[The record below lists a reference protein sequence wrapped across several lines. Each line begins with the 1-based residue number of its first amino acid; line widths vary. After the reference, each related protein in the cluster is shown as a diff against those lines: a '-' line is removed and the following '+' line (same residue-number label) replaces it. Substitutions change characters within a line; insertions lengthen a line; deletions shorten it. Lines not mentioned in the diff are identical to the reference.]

1 MSSSSLNKSSYI
13 SWKGKTFGQIT
24 TSIQKNQN
32 SGAEMKQSLLFMPPP
47 LKIYRREVNTAPVA
61 VNSTKRSTKIDELNR
76 PGGYLVSSHKDEC
89 DCSGNVGILDNLIP
103 NNKTETGE
111 CCNPNAMLDPATV
124 ARRRM
129 RSSGVIRRPVDSAAS
144 AAAYCT
150 TSQEYLNTRG
160 KTFEQNQYHYFKS
173 GNPLVKPGAPGS
185 EDNKYAANIDSTLNC
200 PNNPN
205 YYVESQF
212 KPNNYKYS
220 QDGGVSSSA
229 RTSRLNYNIIT
240 TNGGLYTKAFGSE
253 VGNALAYGASSDAY
267 TIKQK
272 IGFPAPCDTK
282 CVTK

>member
-1 MSSSSLNKSSYI
+1 M
-13 SWKGKTFGQIT
+13 
-24 TSIQKNQN
+24 QN
-32 SGAEMKQSLLFMPPP
+32 SLLFLPPP
-47 LKIYRREVNTAPVA
+47 LKIYRREINTAPLA
-61 VNSTKRSTKIDELNR
+61 VNSSKQSMSIDVLDR
-76 PGGYLVSSHKDEC
+76 PGGYLVISHTNEC
-89 DCSGNVGILDNLIP
+89 DCSGNVGVLDNNIP

-144 AAAYCT
+144 TAPYCT

-160 KTFEQNQYHYFKS
+160 KTFDQNQFHYFKS

-185 EDNKYAANIDSTLNC
+185 ENNKYAANTDSSVYC
-200 PNNPN
+200 PNNPT

-212 KPNNYKYS
+212 KPTNYKYS

-229 RTSRLNYNIIT
+229 RTSRLNYNTIT
-240 TNGGLYTKAFGSE
+240 TTGGLYTKAFGSE
-253 VGNALAYGASSDAY
+253 VGNALSYGASSDAY

-272 IGFPAPCDTK
+272 IGFPAPCDTT
-282 CVTK
+282 CVIK

>member
-1 MSSSSLNKSSYI
+1 MSKSSLNNSSNI

-32 SGAEMKQSLLFMPPP
+32 SGAEMQQSLLFLPPP
-47 LKIYRREVNTAPVA
+47 LKIYRREINTARIA
-61 VNSTKRSTKIDELNR
+61 VNSTKQSISIDELNR

-129 RSSGVIRRPVDSAAS
+129 RSAGVIRKPVAS
-144 AAAYCT
+144 AVTSAPYCT

-160 KTFEQNQYHYFKS
+160 KTFDQNQFHYFKS

-185 EDNKYAANIDSTLNC
+185 ENNKYSANTDGSLYC

-205 YYVESQF
+205 YYVDSQF
-212 KPNNYKYS
+212 KPTNYKYS
-220 QDGGVSSSA
+220 QDGGVSSSS
-229 RTSRLNYNIIT
+229 RTSRLNYNTIT

-253 VGNALAYGASSDAY
+253 VGNALAYGASTDAY

-272 IGFPAPCDTK
+272 IGFPAQCDTK

>member
-111 CCNPNAMLDPATV
+111 CCNTKGMLDPATV

>member
-1 MSSSSLNKSSYI
+1 MSSSSLNKSSNI

-24 TSIQKNQN
+24 TSIQKNKN
-32 SGAEMKQSLLFMPPP
+32 SDAEMKQSLLFLPPP
-47 LKIYRREVNTAPVA
+47 LKIYRREVNTAQVA
-61 VNSTKRSTKIDELNR
+61 VNSTKQSMSIDELNR
-76 PGGYLVSSHKDEC
+76 PGGYLVSSHQVEC

-103 NNKTETGE
+103 NNKTDTGE
-111 CCNPNAMLDPATV
+111 CCNPTAMLDPATV

-129 RSSGVIRRPVDSAAS
+129 RSSGVIRKPPSSAVTTAP
-144 AAAYCT
+144 YCT

-160 KTFEQNQYHYFKS
+160 KTFDQNQYHYFKS

-185 EDNKYAANIDSTLNC
+185 ENNKYSANTDGSLYC

-205 YYVESQF
+205 YFVESQF
-212 KPNNYKYS
+212 KPTNYKYS
-220 QDGGVSSSA
+220 QDGGVSSSS
-229 RTSRLNYNIIT
+229 RTSRLNYNTIT
-240 TNGGLYTKAFGSE
+240 HNGGLYTKAFGSE

-272 IGFPAPCDTK
+272 NGFPTPCDTK

>member
-89 DCSGNVGILDNLIP
+89 DCSGNVGILDNHIP

-185 EDNKYAANIDSTLNC
+185 EDNKYSANIDSTLNC

>member
-1 MSSSSLNKSSYI
+1 MSNSLNKSSII
-13 SWKGKTFGQIT
+13 SWKGKTFGQISS
-24 TSIQKNQN
+24 SIQKNQN
-32 SGAEMKQSLLFMPPP
+32 SEAIMQNSLLFLPPP
-47 LKIYRREVNTAPVA
+47 LKIYRREINTAPLA
-61 VNSTKRSTKIDELNR
+61 VNSSKQSMSIDVLDR
-76 PGGYLVSSHKDEC
+76 PGGYLVISHTNEC
-89 DCSGNVGILDNLIP
+89 DCSGNVGVLDNNIP

-129 RSSGVIRRPVDSAAS
+129 RSSGVIRKPVDSAVTTAP
-144 AAAYCT
+144 YCT

-160 KTFEQNQYHYFKS
+160 KTFGQNQFHYFKS

-185 EDNKYAANIDSTLNC
+185 ENNKYSANTDGSNYC
-200 PNNPN
+200 PKNPT

-212 KPNNYKYS
+212 KPTNYKYS

-229 RTSRLNYNIIT
+229 RTSRLNYNTIT
-240 TNGGLYTKAFGSE
+240 TTGGIYTTAFGSE
-253 VGNALAYGASSDAY
+253 VGNALSYGASSDAY

-282 CVTK
+282 CVIK

>member
-61 VNSTKRSTKIDELNR
+61 VNSTKRSRRIDELNR
-76 PGGYLVSSHKDEC
+76 PGGYLVISHKDEC